1 MASDAGTAKVTSI
14 ATDVDKV
21 VVAIRKLGVGGELAM
36 TADTHL
42 RDDLGL
48 DSANLIE
55 LTVVVHTLYGIDLGR
70 RAAERNALPATVG
83 DVAALLA
90 AP

>member
-1 MASDAGTAKVTSI
+1 MGNDAGTAKITTI

-21 VVAIRKLGVGGELAM
+21 VVAIRKRGIGADLAM
-36 TADTHL
+36 TADTRL

-55 LTVVVHTLYGIDLGR
+55 LTVIVHTLYGVDLGR

-83 DVAALLA
+83 EVAALLA
-90 AP
+90 TP